1 MKKRLICLILLLPL
15 LFVGQ
20 VGADQVQEQPT
31 DLVVDGED
39 AIVDIKNQIVEFIGN
54 VVVWYEDL
62 HMSGDLLQYQE
73 AVRLLKIE
81 GNVQF
86 EGQDLK
92 GKAQMIQM
100 DINEDVLTMSG
111 EVEIIR
117 DGQVIRGNTV
127 IYNLETGVLRVQK
140 AHLKIQNFDG

>member
-20 VGADQVQEQPT
+20 VGAGQLQEQPT
-31 DLVVDGED
+31 IEGDE
-39 AIVDIKNQIVEFIGN
+39 AIIDTQSNIVEFIGN

-62 HMSGDLLQYQE
+62 HMTGDQLYYQQ
-73 AVRLLKIE
+73 AQGLIKLE

-92 GKAQMIQM
+92 GKAQMIHM
-100 DINEDVLTMSG
+100 DKNKDLLTMSG
-111 EVEIIR
+111 DAEIIR

-127 IYNLETGVLRVQK
+127 IYNLKTGVLRVQK
-140 AHLKIQNFDG
+140 AHLEIQNFGG